1 MPLSLRER
9 DKIREAEILKAE
21 IRKELQR
28 EEPASRLSEFQ
39 KQIWLLV
46 IGSLLTIVV
55 GGSLT
60 YWWKSRESDNQRA
73 YLAQQRALDRTYG
86 LINKIAKELAQT
98 IAAADDV
105 LSTYYDQGW
114 TQKEI
119 DERRENW
126 THTSRNWWVNSHV
139 LSEEIAATFSNHEI
153 DQSFQQIVN
162 KRKQLGNIIM
172 NLPRGR
178 NQAATEKELENQVDA
193 AIKLKLE
200 IVELLH
206 KCSAD
211 MTALARKGAVQ

>member
-1 MPLSLRER
+1 MPLSHRER

-60 YWWKSRESDNQRA
+60 YWWKSRE
-73 YLAQQRALDRTYG
+73 
-86 LINKIAKELAQT
+86 ET

>member
-1 MPLSLRER
+1 MMVSLATPQRTAATTP
-9 DKIREAEILKAE
+9 AEPTVVFVCEHGAAK
-21 IRKELQR
+21 
-28 EEPASRLSEFQ
+28 S
-39 KQIWLLV
+39 V
-46 IGSLLTIVV
+46 IAT
-55 GGSLT
+55 T
-60 YWWKSRESDNQRA
+60 YF
-73 YLAQQRALDRTYG
+73 
-86 LINKIAKELAQT
+86 NKIAKELAQT